1 MPRDLPIGNG
11 SLLINFDSTGQ
22 IRDIYW
28 PFVGQ
33 APHIAGPAPCHLRS
47 HDPRR
52 PAQGGATGDKIQHVT
67 GNQPSPIL
75 SHWQVRRRREA

>member
-47 HDPRR
+47 HDPRLLHR
-52 PAQGGATGDKIQHVT
+52 AAQLETQLNT
-67 GNQPSPIL
+67 
-75 SHWQVRRRREA
+75 